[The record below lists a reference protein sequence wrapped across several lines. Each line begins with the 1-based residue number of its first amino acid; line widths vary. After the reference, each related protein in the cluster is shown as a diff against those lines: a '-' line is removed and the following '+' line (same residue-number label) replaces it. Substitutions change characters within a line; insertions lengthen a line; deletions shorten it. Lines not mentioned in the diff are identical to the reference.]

1 MSSDRAGGG
10 ARTWAVPAAV
20 VVVAALLITL
30 VLTQGTGSTS
40 AESEASANPA
50 GTADSPQQDLT
61 DMERRDSQ
69 DLQAAGP
76 VDAPV
81 ALVVYSDYQCPYCAK
96 WNSETLPVM
105 RKYVRSGD
113 LRIEWRDVNVFGP
126 ESERASRA
134 AHAAARQ
141 GKYWVYHDAL
151 FHGGKHRPKSGLSDK
166 ALTSLA
172 KQTGLDPRK
181 FARDMDSGSTRREVQ
196 RNAREGAE
204 LGVSSTPA
212 FILGGEPILGAQPTD
227 VFVKQLKK
235 SLAAARSK

>member
-10 ARTWAVPAAV
+10 ARTWAVPAAI

-40 AESEASANPA
+40 AESEESASPA
-50 GTADSPQQDLT
+50 ATADSPQQDLT
-61 DMERRDSQ
+61 DIERRDSK

-81 ALVVYSDYQCPYCAK
+81 ALVVYSDYQCPYCAR
-96 WNSETLPVM
+96 WNSETLPAM

-113 LRIEWRDVNVFGP
+113 LRIEWRDVNVYGP

-141 GKYWVYHDAL
+141 GKYWEYHDAL
-151 FHGGKHRPKSGLSDK
+151 FRGGKHRRKSALSDK
-166 ALTSLA
+166 ALTGLA
-172 KQTGLDPRK
+172 KQTGLDLRK